1 MLSVG
6 PRKTNSSRAS
16 LPRWKHHPFDRR
28 CRAGRGPA
36 KRTKMKS
43 KRELRMRYAGIF
55 VAVLI
60 SASNSWSQTADANES
75 TPDMVHYCQN
85 LERGQRGNGEH
96 IRIPNT
102 KQALLCWGYMQAM
115 QDISVLVT
123 SEGRRLVGSC
133 PPEQTRLLQ
142 LIHIFIRHERSKRE
156 KEHGNTASAV
166 IRALQEAFPCNQQ
179 RVAAQK

>member
-1 MLSVG
+1 
-6 PRKTNSSRAS
+6 
-16 LPRWKHHPFDRR
+16 
-28 CRAGRGPA
+28 
-36 KRTKMKS
+36 MKS
-43 KRELRMRYAGIF
+43 KRELQMRYASILA
-55 VAVLI
+55 AVVI
-60 SASNSWSQTADANES
+60 SASNSWSETADASES
-75 TPDMVHYCQN
+75 TPDMVRYCQN
-85 LERGQRGNGEH
+85 LEKGTKGKGEH

-115 QDISVLVT
+115 QEISVLVT
-123 SEGRRLVGSC
+123 SEGRRLTGSC
-133 PPEQTRLLQ
+133 PPEQTTLLQ